1 MKLFFPVCIFLFL
14 IISINYSC
22 KKHPSPTNSTNK
34 FTQVEEEEISDSL
47 VKKFRSYGI
56 NSRRYRDSIDSA
68 IKEYPTFGY
77 LYQQRAMPLY
87 KQDKDELGLPFL
99 NKAAELNPKKYLD
112 YTGFMKCIFSKNY
125 NDAILDFKNYMD
137 KFGEGYVMDHTYYFY
152 IGISHLQ
159 LNQFEKAKENLE
171 KSIKQTQ
178 ADGGDGW
185 VHYLDLLYLG
195 IATMELGDYE
205 KAILHFDQAL
215 VEYDTFSDAKF
226 YKGRCLYLL
235 GESEKAKQY
244 ILEAKKDLI
253 NGFTINEDN
262 VMYERYPYQIRKAW
276 FGI

>member
-1 MKLFFPVCIFLFL
+1 MKLFFPACLLLF
-14 IISINYSC
+14 ICINYSC
-22 KKHPSPTNSTNK
+22 KNQNPPTNPIKKYTLLE
-34 FTQVEEEEISDSL
+34 QEEISDSL
-47 VKKFRSYGI
+47 VKHFRAYGI
-56 NSRRYRDSIDSA
+56 NSKRYRDSIDSA
-68 IKEYPTFGY
+68 IKKFPSFAY

-99 NKAAELNPKKYLD
+99 NKAATLNPKKYLD
-112 YTGFMKCIFSKNY
+112 YAGFMKCIFSKNY
-125 NDAILDFKNYMD
+125 NDAILDFKTYLD

-205 KAILHFDQAL
+205 NAILHFNKAL
-215 VEYDTFSDAKF
+215 AAYDRFSDAKF

-235 GESEKAKQY
+235 GNSEKAKQY
-244 ILEAKKDLI
+244 ILEAKEDLL

-262 VMYERYPYQIRKAW
+262 VIYERYPYQLRKAW